1 MIVGG
6 IASGSSKKVR
16 KTYLQMVQNV
26 QLTGFIP
33 KMARID
39 NAVIGFT
46 EENARRLHHPYN
58 DALVVSIRVG
68 DYNTHRVLVDNRSS
82 TEILYYLAFQQ
93 MRIDRE
99 QLIPVNTPFV
109 RFGGTKVHPL
119 GVVTLPVT
127 IGDYPRQIT
136 RDVTF
141 LVVDCSSAYNAILGR
156 PTLNSWK
163 AVTSTYHLMIKFPT
177 KYGVGE
183 VLGDQ
188 VAACEC
194 YITMLKMV
202 NHIQTMRVEEQQK
215 MAKPMEGLEEI
226 ILDDSRPNRTTKISI
241 LASTPVRQKLTT
253 FLKKNQ
259 DIFAWNKAIMKT
271 CPGSILPS
279 LCTS

>member
-202 NHIQTMRVEEQQK
+202 NHIQTMRVEE
-215 MAKPMEGLEEI
+215 
-226 ILDDSRPNRTTKISI
+226 
-241 LASTPVRQKLTT
+241 
-253 FLKKNQ
+253 
-259 DIFAWNKAIMKT
+259 
-271 CPGSILPS
+271 
-279 LCTS
+279 